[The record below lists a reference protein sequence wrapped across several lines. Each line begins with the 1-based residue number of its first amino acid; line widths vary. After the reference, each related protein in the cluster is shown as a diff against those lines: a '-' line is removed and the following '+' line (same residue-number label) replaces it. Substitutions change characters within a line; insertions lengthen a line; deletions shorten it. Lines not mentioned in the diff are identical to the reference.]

1 MLIVWRAGCSMPAY
15 RMENDHDHVDHN
27 WLWFWAWRVAA
38 FALMLTVLLMA
49 GCPQYAVYEQR
60 LKGHA
65 ELARAEQNRQ
75 ILVQQAH
82 AEREAA
88 AQRAEA
94 IKIMGQAAKDFPEY
108 RQQEFIGAFAEA
120 VKEGKISQI
129 WYVPTE
135 ANIPITE
142 AGRAKH

>member
-1 MLIVWRAGCSMPAY
+1 MLVAIVT
-15 RMENDHDHVDHN
+15 
-27 WLWFWAWRVAA
+27 AA
-38 FALMLTVLLMA
+38 MA
-49 GCPQYAVYEQR
+49 GCPQYEVYTQR
-60 LKGHA
+60 LRGQA

-75 ILVQQAH
+75 ILVSQAH

-88 AQRAEA
+88 TQRAEA
-94 IKIMGQAAKDFPEY
+94 IKIMGAAAKEYPEY

-129 WYVPTE
+129 IYVPTE

-142 AGRAKH
+142 ARGHR

>member
-1 MLIVWRAGCSMPAY
+1 MAAYTSDSDLDFAKAVWYWIY
-15 RMENDHDHVDHN
+15 RV
-27 WLWFWAWRVAA
+27 LAVA
-38 FALMLTVLLMA
+38 LVLTILLMA

-60 LKGHA
+60 LKGQA

-75 ILVQQAH
+75 ILVSQAH

-88 AQRAEA
+88 TQRAEA
-94 IKIMGQAAKDFPEY
+94 IKIMGAAAKDFPEY

-129 WYVPTE
+129 IYVPTE

-142 AGRAKH
+142 AGRHR

>member
-1 MLIVWRAGCSMPAY
+1 MARELDDDTVQGIK
-15 RMENDHDHVDHN
+15 
-27 WLWFWAWRVAA
+27 FIWAWIWRIVALVSL
-38 FALMLTVLLMA
+38 FAVVLLG

-60 LKGHA
+60 LKGQA

-75 ILVQQAH
+75 ILVSQAH

-120 VKEGKISQI
+120 VKEGKIGQI
-129 WYVPTE
+129 IYVPTE

-142 AGRAKH
+142 AGRFSNAQPHK